1 MNLASWWTV
10 IALGVSWGWMFALA
24 VALWRLRRRLAP
36 LIERADE
43 EKTRK

>member
-1 MNLASWWTV
+1 V

-36 LIERADE
+36 LLARAEDE
-43 EKTRK
+43 KARK